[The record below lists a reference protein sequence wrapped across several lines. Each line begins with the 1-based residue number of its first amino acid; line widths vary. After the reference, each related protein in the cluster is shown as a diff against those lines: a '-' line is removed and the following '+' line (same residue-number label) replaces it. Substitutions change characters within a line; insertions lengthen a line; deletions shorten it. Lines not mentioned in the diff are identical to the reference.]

1 MNALSA
7 WSQSVAGLAVDSIV
21 LVLVVKW
28 TAVFAMAWLVL
39 GMLAGRN
46 PRWRAA
52 LWRTTVVGI
61 ALVALL
67 SSAPPIVVGDRP
79 ITSLTVTRR

>member
-7 WSQSVAGLAVDSIV
+7 WSQSVVGLAVDSIV

-28 TAVFAMAWLVL
+28 TVVLAMAWLVH

-46 PRWRAA
+46 PHRRVAP
-52 LWRTTVVGI
+52 WRTTVVGI
-61 ALVALL
+61 ALGALL
-67 SSAPPIVVGDRP
+67 SSAPLIVVGDGP
-79 ITSLTVTRR
+79 ITSFTATRR

>member
-28 TAVFAMAWLVL
+28 TAVLAMAWLVH

-46 PRWRAA
+46 PRWRVT